1 MMKDGRHDVLVGRSW
16 QHLTGNEVC
25 RARGNDEHVAVLVH
39 VHAVNAHAFR
49 LRDAS
54 MQRRA
59 AVEDRL
65 LATAHVRARCA
76 TVIGGDHEKPVLAQA
91 AHPPL
96 DRRMHLTD
104 ACVY

>member
-76 TVIGGDHEKPVLAQA
+76 TVIGVTTRSQSSLRLLIRRLIA
-91 AHPPL
+91 AC
-96 DRRMHLTD
+96 T
-104 ACVY
+104 